1 MTIST
6 IRTNNKQIMK
16 VYSAKNYTKK
26 HPCTGRVEFNAPEFL
41 PSTPMDDGKE
51 YIGLH
56 RNIFVNT
63 NYPVISSHVEISHSI
78 ELPILA
84 GTNYPTVFS
93 KGTPFLLVTP
103 TGEIEDGYLI
113 YI

>member
-6 IRTNNKQIMK
+6 IQTNNKQIMK
-16 VYSAKNYTKK
+16 VYSAKNYTKN

-41 PSTPMDDGKE
+41 PSTPMDNGKE

-93 KGTPFLLVTP
+93 KGTPFLLLTP

>member
-6 IRTNNKQIMK
+6 IQTNNKQIMK

-26 HPCTGRVEFNAPEFL
+26 HPCTGTVEFNAPEFL
-41 PSTPMDDGKE
+41 PSTPMDNGKE

-93 KGTPFLLVTP
+93 KGTPFLLLTP